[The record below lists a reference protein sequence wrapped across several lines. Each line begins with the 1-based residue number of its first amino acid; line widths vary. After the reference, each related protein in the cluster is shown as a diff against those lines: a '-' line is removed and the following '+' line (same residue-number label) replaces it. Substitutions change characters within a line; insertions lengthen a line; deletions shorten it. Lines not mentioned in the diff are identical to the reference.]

1 MDEVYNVWRY
11 EINEELYTNDNE
23 TTIIAAA
30 PQLSG
35 KKFRQDYLDI
45 VRSIPGLGIHPSII
59 PRIKKISEI
68 KTEDESNPMAL
79 FDIDGFAAD
88 QTILKCNGN
97 MMDSTTLLTL
107 LVVLRK
113 YGNIN
118 TLNLSDSGL
127 TGKSIEILAKH
138 LPETSIT
145 SLILDYNINIQD
157 SCMEAIAS
165 KNNSKLQSISL
176 RGCKINDECISKLVE
191 VLWINGLLI
200 ELNLFDNKITDLGGL
215 LLAKMLRYNHSIS
228 KLFLG
233 NNQMSSSTVLK
244 FAQAVSVEYGPISSK
259 EKEERAKVA
268 QIQADNPVAGGGGG
282 GKKKGKKG
290 GDSAGPLRV
299 DEMDEE
305 TNICKGNDKLKF
317 LDLSFNGPVN
327 DASNIKDYFSNEF
340 TKFCESFCL
349 LDLSHC
355 NGIDDD
361 LLKIIFNK
369 INGVVEE

>member
-11 EINEELYTNDNE
+11 ESNEELYTNDNE

-30 PQLSG
+30 PQVSG

-88 QTILKCNGN
+88 QTILKCNGT

-127 TGKSIEILAKH
+127 TSKSIEILAKY

-157 SCMEAIAS
+157 SCMEVIAS

-215 LLAKMLRYNHSIS
+215 LLAIFGLTLFKLANPCCALIFWGKASRTSWYN
-228 KLFLG
+228 L
-233 NNQMSSSTVLK
+233 
-244 FAQAVSVEYGPISSK
+244 
-259 EKEERAKVA
+259 
-268 QIQADNPVAGGGGG
+268 
-282 GKKKGKKG
+282 
-290 GDSAGPLRV
+290 
-299 DEMDEE
+299 
-305 TNICKGNDKLKF
+305 
-317 LDLSFNGPVN
+317 
-327 DASNIKDYFSNEF
+327 
-340 TKFCESFCL
+340 
-349 LDLSHC
+349 
-355 NGIDDD
+355 
-361 LLKIIFNK
+361 
-369 INGVVEE
+369 

>member
-11 EINEELYTNDNE
+11 ESNEELYTNDNE
-23 TTIIAAA
+23 TTITAAA
-30 PQLSG
+30 PQVSG

-88 QTILKCNGN
+88 QTILKCNGT

-127 TGKSIEILAKH
+127 TSKSIEILAKY

-157 SCMEAIAS
+157 SCMEVIAS

-268 QIQADNPVAGGGGG
+268 QIQADNPVAGGSGG
-282 GKKKGKKG
+282 KKGKKG
-290 GDSAGPLRV
+290 GNSAGPLCV

-349 LDLSHC
+349 LDLSNC

-361 LLKIIFNK
+361 LLKIISNK